1 MVLVDY
7 LSNGPS
13 QADGN
18 NIRSSTV
25 RNYIN
30 SDLDRSRV
38 HHYAFLTNGGP
49 LPGVVGV
56 AWLGTACLGGNYP
69 TYKVSSYAVFICSVI
84 LHVEINILVIAT
96 KS

>member
-1 MVLVDY
+1 MLCEIYFSVNIVLVDY

-30 SDLDRSRV
+30 SDPDRSRV

-69 TYKVSSYAVFICSVI
+69 TYKVSSYI
-84 LHVEINILVIAT
+84 VIAT